1 MNEKGG
7 IIDDSVITKVTL
19 LTLLTKCHSSPKVAE
34 DDLYLVVN
42 AGRRDVDLAHINA
55 QLKQHSNLD
64 VEMVVHNDRGLLA
77 LQGPSAAPVLQSLVD
92 IDLSSLYFSNFAK
105 TDIAGVPSWITRTG
119 CVAFSSSISAMHRM
133 SR

>member
-1 MNEKGG
+1 M
-7 IIDDSVITKVTL
+7 
-19 LTLLTKCHSSPKVAE
+19 
-34 DDLYLVVN
+34 
-42 AGRRDVDLAHINA
+42 
-55 QLKQHSNLD
+55 D

-92 IDLSSLYFSNFAK
+92 IDLSGLYFSNFAK

-119 CVAFSSSISAMHRM
+119 CVAFPSHVSAMQRK